1 MLAEGREMSKVTGY
15 SSQTRIVALTSV
27 LSGLVAVMTMT
38 AIPLPPPLST
48 FTLAPVIIFV
58 TSILLGPKAGFVS
71 AAIGSAIGYVAGTT
85 IGTIYIFPGY
95 FYVYLIGLVVA
106 RAPMGFAVGLLR
118 KENEFLAMIIG
129 VVVETLIFFTI
140 DFYLF
145 GFAIAVIDFGT
156 LIDLASVPI
165 AYAVLVALRRTLNT
179 RYLA

>member
-58 TSILLGPKAGFVS
+58 TSILLGPKAGFV
-71 AAIGSAIGYVAGTT
+71 AAAIGYVAGTT